1 MEELE
6 VTWLRAAMVWW
17 SIFWRSF
24 VIAVAAA
31 TVAGFAIGVV
41 LAATGRSDLVETWGR
56 VIGVVVAVPAGIWA
70 VRIVLR
76 KEYRQFR
83 IALVPSAEARLE
95 KVVRDSGA

>member
-6 VTWLRAAMVWW
+6 VTWLRAATVWW

-24 VIAVAAA
+24 VIALVAGAAA
-31 TVAGFAIGVV
+31 GFVIGIA
-41 LAATGRSDLVETWGR
+41 LASIGRGDLVEYWGR
-56 VIGVVVAVPAGIWA
+56 LIGVVVAVPAGVWA
-70 VRIVLR
+70 VKTVLG

-95 KVVRDSGA
+95 KVVRDNGA

>member
-1 MEELE
+1 MEVLE

-24 VIAVAAA
+24 VIAVGAA
-31 TVAGFAIGVV
+31 TVAGFVIGLV
-41 LAATGRSDLVETWGR
+41 LAATGRTDLVETWGR
-56 VIGVVVAVPAGIWA
+56 VIAVVVAAPAGIWA

-83 IALVPSAEARLE
+83 IALIPSAEARLE
-95 KVVRDSGA
+95 RIVRDNGA